1 MCRPDNFFLLNPATH
16 EYAQIL
22 DAPASNPIL
31 AYGFGYVSSIDAISS
46 WWSWSSTNLLWLSF
60 QWEPICGMVEGFQ
73 FRYIVPAVDEGRCG
87 THHCGWGQMWDA
99 SLKILRI
106 LFAFPKESFNYLICI
121 TFIWVVALNFKCC
134 PSFQETLSL
143 SPEYDFQPNMFLL
156 NCVKL
161 IYNQGKCDMFSTIL
175 RHYIIKVC
183 LSLPLSFSFACEWSS
198 KRHDLFIL
206 GML

>member
-1 MCRPDNFFLLNPATH
+1 MCRPDNFFLLNPTTH

-46 WWSWSSTNLLWLSF
+46 WWSWLSMALFSVRTDLWNGWGLSVSLH
-60 QWEPICGMVEGFQ
+60 C
-73 FRYIVPAVDEGRCG
+73 AS
-87 THHCGWGQMWDA
+87 CGWGQMWDA

-161 IYNQGKCDMFSTIL
+161 IYNQGKGDLFSTIL

-183 LSLPLSFSFACEWSS
+183 LSLSLSFSFACEWSS

>member
-1 MCRPDNFFLLNPATH
+1 MENGWRLSISLHWAS
-16 EYAQIL
+16 YGRGQI
-22 DAPASNPIL
+22 
-31 AYGFGYVSSIDAISS
+31 
-46 WWSWSSTNLLWLSF
+46 
-60 QWEPICGMVEGFQ
+60 
-73 FRYIVPAVDEGRCG
+73 
-87 THHCGWGQMWDA
+87 WDA
-99 SLKILRI
+99 TLKVLNLKGNN
-106 LFAFPKESFNYLICI
+106 LFAFLKVSFNYLICI

-134 PSFQETLSL
+134 PSFHLIYIIPGCTSLETLSL
-143 SPEYDFQPNMFLL
+143 SPEYDFQPNIFLL

-183 LSLPLSFSFACEWSS
+183 LSLSLSFSFACEWSS